1 MSSQQPVVA
10 ITGGSAGLGRALAEQ
25 LLRKGMAVAICARRS
40 APLEEAV
47 RQLSEFGPLEGFVG
61 DVGDPF
67 FRTQWIRNVVHR
79 FGRLDALVNNA
90 SILGDLPLPRLVDT
104 SVANLRR
111 VFEVNTF
118 APVMLLQE
126 ALPHLKQA
134 PRAVALSI
142 SSDAAVGGYPNW
154 GVYGASKAALDL
166 LTRTFAAETEAST
179 VAFYAVDPGDMQTAM
194 HEAAVPGAQGLP
206 DPIHVARVIA
216 QLFDPLVGAAE
227 FPFPS
232 GSRLQVAGSTLV
244 ATGGGL
250 A

>member
-1 MSSQQPVVA
+1 MSNQQPVVA

-25 LLRKGMAVAICARRS
+25 LLKRGMAVAICARRP
-40 APLEEAV
+40 APLEEAL
-47 RQLSEFGPLEGFVG
+47 RQLSEYGPVEGFVG

-67 FRTQWIRNVVHR
+67 FRTQWIQNVVHR

-90 SILGDLPLPRLVDT
+90 SILGDLPLPNLADT
-104 SVANLRR
+104 SIANFRR

-126 ALPHLKQA
+126 ALPYLKKA

-142 SSDAAVGGYPNW
+142 SSDAAVGGYPGW

-166 LTRTFAAETEAST
+166 LTKTFAAETEADN
-179 VAFYAVDPGDMQTAM
+179 VAFFAVDPGDMQTAM

-206 DPIHVARVIA
+206 DPADVAQVIA
-216 QLFDPLVGAAE
+216 QLFDPLVTMTA
-227 FPFPS
+227 FPYPS
-232 GSRLQVAGSTLV
+232 GRRLQVDGSRLV
-244 ATGGGL
+244 ATGGV
-250 A
+250 